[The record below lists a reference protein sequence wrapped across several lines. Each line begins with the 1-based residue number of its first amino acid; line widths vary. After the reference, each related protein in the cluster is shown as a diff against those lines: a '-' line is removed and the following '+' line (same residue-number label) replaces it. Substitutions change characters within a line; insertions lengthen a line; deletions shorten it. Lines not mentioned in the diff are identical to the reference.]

1 MPDWKNPP
9 DLTVSIH
16 VDDRSESEVTR
27 RIVALATKLQR
38 LLDEKAEEEPAPR
51 GMVASPEEER

>member
-16 VDDRSESEVTR
+16 ANDRSEAEVTR

-38 LLDEKAEEEPAPR
+38 LLDEKAKKEPAPC
-51 GMVASPEEER
+51 GMAASPEEER